1 MMSRF
6 FTFFYLY
13 LEAFSEDFLSAAI
26 AAINIWFSGDFRDS
40 LMYIGSQI
48 HEVKFLKVDYGISK
62 MCS

>member
-1 MMSRF
+1 MMNRF

-48 HEVKFLKVDYGISK
+48 H
-62 MCS
+62 